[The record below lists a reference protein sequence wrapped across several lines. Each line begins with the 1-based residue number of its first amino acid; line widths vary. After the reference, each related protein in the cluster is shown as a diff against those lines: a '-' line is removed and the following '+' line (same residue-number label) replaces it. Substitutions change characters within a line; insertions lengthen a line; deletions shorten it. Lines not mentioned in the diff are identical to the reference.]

1 MSGWMQ
7 SGAELVRE
15 RHNLGDAE
23 LGTVRQGN
31 VHIRQPVLLSS
42 REQGAVQVHA
52 RPAGNLV
59 HDLDVRPACCS
70 TQRTAES
77 LEDGLLACE
86 TDGEVFGTLAS
97 TRAVREFATR
107 EDRLH
112 YLRHFG
118 EQSLDPPHLDDVDA
132 HPDVRVSPFVIRHV
146 PRPGQSDSGR

>member
-7 SGAELVRE
+7 SGAELIRE

-42 REQGAVQVHA
+42 REHCAVQGHA

-70 TQRTAES
+70 AQRTAES
-77 LEDGLLACE
+77 LEDALLARE
-86 TDGEVFGTLAS
+86 TDGEGFGALAS
-97 TRAVREFATR
+97 TRAVREFATL
-107 EDRLH
+107 EVRLN
-112 YLRHFG
+112 YLSHF
-118 EQSLDPPHLDDVDA
+118 A
-132 HPDVRVSPFVIRHV
+132 
-146 PRPGQSDSGR
+146 